1 VRTDYSD
8 QETWVA
14 VLGSVLQETEE
25 GFRADLEVVED
36 RGFDG
41 FGVAQVRAVITEDYE
56 YSFILAADK
65 ITMTATDHPLLVIDL
80 FDESGRSFR
89 AVPLAIQAI
98 ENNLSIANM
107 SFFEFADH
115 VDPDGVFRDF
125 PPDP

>member
-65 ITMTATDHPLLVIDL
+65 ITMTAH
-80 FDESGRSFR
+80 
-89 AVPLAIQAI
+89 LADR
-98 ENNLSIANM
+98 LWCM
-107 SFFEFADH
+107 
-115 VDPDGVFRDF
+115 VKR
-125 PPDP
+125 